1 MFITKQ
7 SKLVG
12 EYIYM
17 LGQFIKQLKSY
28 GDFDLAQV
36 VRTERLSIL
45 HNLDNPYRFS
55 NFLESWESWGC
66 PQTDDE
72 NFKYELIIFLIV
84 QRPPI
89 FYLPSHQILSN
100 IIIAFLI
107 FLVLLDWVSC
117 I

>member
-1 MFITKQ
+1 MLVSKK
-7 SKLVG
+7 SKLIG

-36 VRTERLSIL
+36 VRTERLSVL

-66 PQTDDE
+66 PQTNDE
-72 NFKYELIIFLIV
+72 NFIYFRNRFIGFDD
-84 QRPPI
+84 
-89 FYLPSHQILSN
+89 YLDMQEDLYREGLS
-100 IIIAFLI
+100 L
-107 FLVLLDWVSC
+107 
-117 I
+117 

>member
-1 MFITKQ
+1 MQSNKGHYAYNKK

-17 LGQFIKQLKSY
+17 LGQFINQLKSY

-36 VRTERLSIL
+36 VRTERLSVL

-72 NFKYELIIFLIV
+72 NFIYFRNLFIGYDD
-84 QRPPI
+84 
-89 FYLPSHQILSN
+89 YLNMQEDLYREGLALN
-100 IIIAFLI
+100 G
-107 FLVLLDWVSC
+107 
-117 I
+117 

>member
-55 NFLESWESWGC
+55 NFLESWESWGS
-66 PQTDDE
+66 PQVDDE
-72 NFKYELIIFLIV
+72 NFKYFRNSFIGYDD
-84 QRPPI
+84 
-89 FYLPSHQILSN
+89 YLNLQEDLYREGLALN
-100 IIIAFLI
+100 G
-107 FLVLLDWVSC
+107 
-117 I
+117 

>member
-17 LGQFIKQLKSY
+17 LGQFIKQLKSFN
-28 GDFDLAQV
+28 DFDLAQV

-55 NFLESWESWGC
+55 NFLESWESWGS
-66 PQTDDE
+66 PQVDDE
-72 NFKYELIIFLIV
+72 NFKYFRSLFIGYDD
-84 QRPPI
+84 
-89 FYLPSHQILSN
+89 YLNLQEDLYREGLALN
-100 IIIAFLI
+100 G
-107 FLVLLDWVSC
+107 
-117 I
+117 